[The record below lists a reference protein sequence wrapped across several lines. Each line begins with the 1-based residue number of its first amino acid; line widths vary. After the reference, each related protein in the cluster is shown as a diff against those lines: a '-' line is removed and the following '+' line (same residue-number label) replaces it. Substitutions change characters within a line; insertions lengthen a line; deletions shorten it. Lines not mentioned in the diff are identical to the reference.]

1 MPRADADRPTTVAE
15 YLRPAGRLRLIAHR
29 GVSARFPENTLA
41 AFEAA
46 VAAAPDLIEL
56 DVTLS
61 KDGVPVVLHDATLDR
76 TTDGHGPALERSLAE
91 LERLDA
97 GRWFDARFAGERIP
111 TLAAALER
119 IGDRVPVNVELKE
132 EAGDALV
139 RPVVEVVRAAG
150 AEDRVVLSC
159 FEPARL
165 RLAREVAPE
174 IARSSLFARRIH
186 RRRPPGEILA
196 EVGAIQL
203 SPSRREVTEEMVA
216 ACRALGRPVAV
227 YTVNDPVEARALR
240 AIGVHAVF
248 TDDVETLRRGLEEA

>member
-1 MPRADADRPTTVAE
+1 MVRADADRPTTVAE
-15 YLRPAGRLRLIAHR
+15 YLRPAERLRLIAHR

-46 VAAAPDLIEL
+46 VAAESDLIEL

-76 TTDGHGPALERSLAE
+76 TTDGRGPAVARTLAE

-97 GRWFDARFAGERIP
+97 GRWFGARFEGERIP
-111 TLAAALER
+111 TLAAALDR
-119 IGDRVPVNVELKE
+119 IGGRVPVNVELKE

-139 RPVVEVVRAAG
+139 RPVVDVVRAAG
-150 AEDRVVLSC
+150 AEERVVLSC

-165 RLAREVAPE
+165 RVARAVAPE
-174 IARSSLFARRIH
+174 IARSSLYASRVH
-186 RRRPPGEILA
+186 RRRTPREILA
-196 EVGAIQL
+196 EVDSVQL
-203 SPSRREVTEEMVA
+203 SPSRREVTAEMVG

-227 YTVNDPVEARALR
+227 YTVNDPAEARALR

-248 TDDVETLRRGLEEA
+248 TDDVEALRRGLEEA